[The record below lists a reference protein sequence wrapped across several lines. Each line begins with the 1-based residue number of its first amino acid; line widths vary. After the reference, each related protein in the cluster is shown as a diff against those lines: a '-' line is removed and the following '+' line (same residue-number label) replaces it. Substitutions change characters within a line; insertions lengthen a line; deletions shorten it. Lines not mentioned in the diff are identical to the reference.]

1 MTKKS
6 NAARLVDGKI
16 FQFAPERSTSSV
28 HCLVCPAANGLC
40 RTIDLKHVNSH
51 ANSLLHQRHVKYK
64 TSGRTTL
71 SGFHA
76 PHPNH
81 TDQEVITALPPAF
94 PSTLHASRD
103 PCNMD
108 IDNCIGGFDAE
119 EDPTPGLSNSPPLTH
134 TLGLDETPLVPLN
147 ELWNVISNS
156 RHQNIDGT
164 GDLFQELQDA
174 LASGEPLFSMPVTTL
189 NPFPCDD
196 IVLDED
202 KDSDFGIEL
211 LDNEGD
217 EPTHSSSVKNKVSP
231 DSPTYPWPT
240 KAHFLTALL
249 FNSPRLPFSD
259 PQKKAI
265 LDWAKELGARDVPSL
280 YALKQRHEQV
290 KKIVG
295 DPTEKIVSPFGNVF
309 YINDV
314 AKAIAKDYAN
324 PLTRFA
330 MQDFP
335 EDGGSGMSQ
344 IFHGEKMLHELP
356 SPPAVRVDG
365 NIYYVDELLQDSS
378 GGYFIPERF
387 FLALPS
393 VASGSSE
400 GRPDTK
406 ELFALGRA
414 AERTEAGF
422 IVSDEKEIIPTSVF
436 RRSYEDITFR
446 RSELACGLTESSKKY
461 TSLEPNPWRKKS
473 GVEQALCDIHVE
485 M

>member
-1 MTKKS
+1 
-6 NAARLVDGKI
+6 
-16 FQFAPERSTSSV
+16 
-28 HCLVCPAANGLC
+28 
-40 RTIDLKHVNSH
+40 
-51 ANSLLHQRHVKYK
+51 
-64 TSGRTTL
+64 
-71 SGFHA
+71 
-76 PHPNH
+76 
-81 TDQEVITALPPAF
+81 
-94 PSTLHASRD
+94 
-103 PCNMD
+103 
-108 IDNCIGGFDAE
+108 
-119 EDPTPGLSNSPPLTH
+119 
-134 TLGLDETPLVPLN
+134 
-147 ELWNVISNS
+147 
-156 RHQNIDGT
+156 
-164 GDLFQELQDA
+164 
-174 LASGEPLFSMPVTTL
+174 
-189 NPFPCDD
+189 
-196 IVLDED
+196 
-202 KDSDFGIEL
+202 
-211 LDNEGD
+211 
-217 EPTHSSSVKNKVSP
+217 
-231 DSPTYPWPT
+231 
-240 KAHFLTALL
+240 FLTALL

-265 LDWAKELGARDVPSL
+265 LDWAKELGARCRELGFPPLLSNLHRDVPSL
-280 YALKQRHEQV
+280 YALKQCHEQV

-335 EDGGSGMSQ
+335 EDSGSGMSQ

-400 GRPDTK
+400 GCPDTK

-436 RRSYEDITFR
+436 RRSYEDITFC
-446 RSELACGLTESSKKY
+446 RSELACGLTE
-461 TSLEPNPWRKKS
+461 
-473 GVEQALCDIHVE
+473 
-485 M
+485 